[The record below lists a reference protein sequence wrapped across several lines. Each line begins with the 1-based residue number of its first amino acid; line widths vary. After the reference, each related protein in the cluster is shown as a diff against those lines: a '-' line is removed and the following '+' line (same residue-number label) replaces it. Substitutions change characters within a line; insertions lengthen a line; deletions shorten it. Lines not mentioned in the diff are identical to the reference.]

1 MKKLIALTGA
11 GVGAA
16 VGTVCAVEPVAV
28 ARFLDQTMKAVARA
42 ADGIEA
48 NPVPVSVA
56 LGTFLLTV
64 VYHKARG
71 KSFRESVEVAATRV
85 QVVAVPAPV
94 GEPENQVVKR
104 AQARATRTQL
114 IADQIALENQ
124 IRKLPADVK
133 QAEKDVCY
141 TEQAVIE
148 TEKSLTARRQA
159 HTEAVEKLDVLR
171 KELTVGRSELS
182 AIAVELKK
190 LAEVV

>member
-16 VGTVCAVEPVAV
+16 IGTVYAVEPVAV

-85 QVVAVPAPV
+85 QVVAVPAPP

-182 AIAVELKK
+182 AIAAELKK

>member
-1 MKKLIALTGA
+1 MKKIIALTGA
-11 GVGAA
+11 GLGAA
-16 VGTVCAVEPVAV
+16 VGTVYAMQPVAF
-28 ARFLDQTMKAVARA
+28 ARFLDQAARAVARVS
-42 ADGIEA
+42 DGIEA
-48 NPVPVSVA
+48 NSVPVSAA
-56 LGTFLLTV
+56 LGTFLLTI

-94 GEPENQVVKR
+94 SETENQVVKR

-141 TEQAVIE
+141 TEQAVVE
-148 TEKSLTARRQA
+148 AEKSLTARRQA
-159 HTEAVEKLDVLR
+159 HVEAAEKLGTLR
-171 KELTVGRSELS
+171 KELTVGRTELS
-182 AIAVELKK
+182 AIATELKR
-190 LAEVV
+190 LTEVV

>member
-16 VGTVCAVEPVAV
+16 VGTVYAVEPVAV
-28 ARFLDQTMKAVARA
+28 ARFLDQALKAVSRA
-42 ADGIEA
+42 ADGIES

-114 IADQIALENQ
+114 VADQIALENQ

-148 TEKSLTARRQA
+148 TEKSLTARRHA

-182 AIAVELKK
+182 AIAAELKK